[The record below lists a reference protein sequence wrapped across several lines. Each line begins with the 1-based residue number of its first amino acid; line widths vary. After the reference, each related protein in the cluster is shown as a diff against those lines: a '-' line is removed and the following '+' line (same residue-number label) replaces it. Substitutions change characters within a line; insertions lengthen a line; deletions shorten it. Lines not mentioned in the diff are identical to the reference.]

1 MYLYILT
8 CIYYTCDV
16 IPPPPLSHTHKHTL
30 TILLYM
36 VYMTTSVKFSV
47 NLWHIIDILWQNYT
61 NKFSILVTKIHV
73 ISYWKGKFLIL
84 MIYISNVQIYLH
96 KVQIFIVF
104 DFEEPNLDKYNV
116 HNNNVSFCMA
126 QNQHLLIG
134 KKIRNRK
141 LSS

>member
-1 MYLYILT
+1 MYCIYSFTKIFLFDKRYVPIYSYMYILYLW
-8 CIYYTCDV
+8 CN
-16 IPPPPLSHTHKHTL
+16 PPPPHTHTHKHTL

-84 MIYISNVQIYLH
+84 RVDLYFQCSN
-96 KVQIFIVF
+96 
-104 DFEEPNLDKYNV
+104 
-116 HNNNVSFCMA
+116 
-126 QNQHLLIG
+126 LITG
-134 KKIRNRK
+134 TW
-141 LSS
+141 SSVIHRVWFWRTKSW

>member
-16 IPPPPLSHTHKHTL
+16 IPPPHKHTL

-96 KVQIFIVF
+96 KVQIFIMF

-126 QNQHLLIG
+126 QNQHLLIS